1 MTYLSALGGRSD
13 GFSILDFQIDQLGA
27 VSKDDF
33 SISASN
39 QRLSRVGVRSFGSD
53 NILTC
58 SNLAA
63 IYVLGK
69 NQDELLHN
77 LIPEAEQ
84 FQKWVSICEFCVSD
98 GVFDYEGTIVCRAC
112 RQDLISKEKEKQNTK
127 NRFQL
132 CTNKAKKR
140 KLSFSFDS
148 SSSSVEIVEENKHDE
163 TLPSMTPLNT
173 SQNSEKVINI
183 T

>member
-1 MTYLSALGGRSD
+1 MIRSVCEEAGLKNMSYKIQYD
-13 GFSILDFQIDQLGA
+13 EFNIDELTDVNVLVFSNKTISQIDH
-27 VSKDDF
+27 
-33 SISASN
+33 
-39 QRLSRVGVRSFGSD
+39 D

-173 SQNSEKVINI
+173 SCDRSE
-183 T
+183 